1 MNEKNNEILRQ
12 DSFIL
17 TQNNSAAHQKNSIAG
32 WNEDLQICFCTDGE
46 GYIFINGKGH
56 QIKKGQFAVIPPQK
70 IYCLEAE
77 SKMIYASLVIVQDF
91 CKNIYIDSEKLKFPP
106 VVSGPK
112 LYSLFLS
119 LIKTE
124 NDRVDFKEARQ
135 SLIVLEMINELL
147 ASFLLKRPPHIREGG
162 SKNVKKVI
170 LYISE
175 NFSKKIS
182 LNDISEK
189 LKINKFTLAREF
201 KAMTNKTIFEYINI
215 FRCLEAEKLIKNG
228 LRIKEAAKNCGFN
241 NFSYFT
247 KTFKKIIGITPKEYR
262 DRITNPF

>member
-46 GYIFINGKGH
+46 GYIFINGKRH

-70 IYCLEAE
+70 IYCLESE
-77 SKMIYASLVIVQDF
+77 LKMIYASLTITRDYF
-91 CKNIYIDSEKLKFPP
+91 SNMNLDAEKLRFPQI
-106 VVSGPK
+106 VSGPK

-124 NDRVDFKEARQ
+124 SNRIDFKEARQ
-135 SLIVLEMINELL
+135 SLIVLEIINELL
-147 ASFLLKRPPHIREGG
+147 ASFLLKRPPHIRDGG

-175 NFSKKIS
+175 NFSEKIS

-189 LKINKFTLAREF
+189 LEINKFTLAREF
-201 KAMTNKTIFEYINI
+201 KALTNKTIFEYINI

-247 KTFKKIIGITPKEYR
+247 KTFKYYIGRLPSK
-262 DRITNPF
+262 